1 MLLNKQMAKKNL
13 QLFLVGIVPFPALH
27 LPVGFKQAAQINQ
40 SATLVPCSKALVYIT
55 EQTMFRISQKA
66 ERRKLHAAEQTGGG
80 KKQLQLFLVGIV
92 PFPALHLP
100 VGFKQAAQINQ
111 SATLVPCSK
120 ALVYITEQ
128 TMFRISQKAERSKLH
143 AAEQTN
149 GGKNICSYFWLG
161 LSHFQPFIYPL
172 VLSKRL
178 KSTNP
183 PL

>member
-1 MLLNKQMAKKNL
+1 MLRISQKAERRKLHAAEQTNGGKKM

-40 SATLVPCSKALVYIT
+40 SATLVPCSKALVYVT
-55 EQTMFRISQKA
+55 EQTMLRNSQKA
-66 ERRKLHAAEQTGGG
+66 ERRKLHAAEQT
-80 KKQLQLFLVGIV
+80 
-92 PFPALHLP
+92 
-100 VGFKQAAQINQ
+100 
-111 SATLVPCSK
+111 
-120 ALVYITEQ
+120 
-128 TMFRISQKAERSKLH
+128 
-143 AAEQTN
+143 N
-149 GGKNICSYFWLG
+149 GGEKKCSYFWLG